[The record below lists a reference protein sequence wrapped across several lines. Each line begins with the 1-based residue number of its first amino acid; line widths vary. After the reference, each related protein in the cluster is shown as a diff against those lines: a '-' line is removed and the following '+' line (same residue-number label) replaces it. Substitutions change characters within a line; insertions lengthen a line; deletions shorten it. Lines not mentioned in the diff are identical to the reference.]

1 MSPLRSLFVRLV
13 AAVAVVACIP
23 TAAAQDTT
31 GTGAIAGSVKE
42 ENGTPL
48 PGVRLC
54 AIGTP
59 RCATSNDAGAFRV
72 DDLRAGTYQLEIV
85 SPTGST
91 ITSGDIEVRAGLVSA
106 VDVTLPVIASVV
118 QSVTVTAPAFSVPQ
132 EFKNS
137 AFLVQPREVLKSA
150 GALQDVSRYVQTLP
164 GVVTGTDD
172 FRNDLIVRGG
182 SPLENLYVVDN
193 VEIPNTNTFANF
205 ASAGGTVSIL
215 DAELLQDITFLSGGY
230 PAPYINRTSSV
241 LQVTQREGNRER
253 FEGRATVG
261 FAGAGTIL
269 EGPLGA
275 AGKGSWVVSARRSF
289 LDLFTQDL
297 GFGGVPVLYTV
308 NAKAVYDLS
317 PADRLWLVNITG
329 IDRIRL
335 GLTEDTT
342 SDDEVF
348 NFDIR
353 YKGWRS
359 ALGVNWQRI
368 LGNRGVGLLGVTH
381 SQARVESTVKDL
393 VRGGVPPPD
402 ATVDEVIASSP
413 TVYRDDSQEGETTIK
428 YDLTLSFAAVDKVQ
442 IGGSLKAFRL
452 RYDSASPYGDDSPY
466 SIVPGV
472 NAFELD
478 SSFGA
483 YQSGA
488 YVQFSK
494 KVARRLDLTVG
505 GRFDNYQ
512 YLSESR
518 FSPRAAVSVV
528 LTPQLTWRTSVGSYY
543 QQPFFQFLG
552 AFPENRDLVPF
563 RADHYVT
570 GVAWQPKETLR
581 LSVEGYRKNYKDYPV
596 ATQFPTLSLAN
607 VGDTF
612 NVREVLFPL
621 TSAGR
626 GHAEGV
632 EFFVE
637 KRLTD
642 KFYGQGNVAF
652 SRTRHAGLDA
662 VMRPGSFDYPVV
674 FNLVGGYR
682 ASRAWEFSTRATW
695 LSGRPYTPYDVDES
709 TAQRRGIYDLAD
721 VNGERL
727 PDYVRWD
734 VRVDRTFAL
743 GDQPFVVFLG
753 VQNLLNR
760 RNVGSYQW
768 NRRTNAEELG
778 EQQGL
783 FPILGLTYRF

>member
-1 MSPLRSLFVRLV
+1 M
-13 AAVAVVACIP
+13 
-23 TAAAQDTT
+23 
-31 GTGAIAGSVKE
+31 
-42 ENGTPL
+42 
-48 PGVRLC
+48 
-54 AIGTP
+54 
-59 RCATSNDAGAFRV
+59 
-72 DDLRAGTYQLEIV
+72 
-85 SPTGST
+85 
-91 ITSGDIEVRAGLVSA
+91 
-106 VDVTLPVIASVV
+106 V
-118 QSVTVTAPAFSVPQ
+118 QSVTVTAPAFSAPQ

-261 FAGAGTIL
+261 FAGAGAIL

-317 PADRLWLVNITG
+317 STDRVWLVNVTG

-342 SDDEVF
+342 PDDEVF

-368 LGNRGVGLLGVTH
+368 FGQPRRRPARRDALAGAGRVHGEGPRSRGRAAPRRDRRRGD
-381 SQARVESTVKDL
+381 RVEPDRVSRRLARRRDDDQVRPHAL
-393 VRGGVPPPD
+393 VRRGRQGAGRRQPEGVPPALRLGLALRRRQPLLGGARRQRVRAGLELQRLPD
-402 ATVDEVIASSP
+402 RAPTCSCRRRCAT
-413 TVYRDDSQEGETTIK
+413 RLG
-428 YDLTLSFAAVDKVQ
+428 LTL
-442 IGGSLKAFRL
+442 
-452 RYDSASPYGDDSPY
+452 
-466 SIVPGV
+466 
-472 NAFELD
+472 
-478 SSFGA
+478 
-483 YQSGA
+483 
-488 YVQFSK
+488 
-494 KVARRLDLTVG
+494 G

-518 FSPRAAVSVV
+518 FSPRAAVSVT
-528 LTPQLTWRTSVGSYY
+528 LTPHLTWRTSVGSYY
-543 QQPFFQFLG
+543 QQPFFQFLA

-581 LSVEGYRKNYKDYPV
+581 VTVEGYRKNYKDYPV

-626 GHAEGV
+626 GHAEGL

-674 FNLVGGYR
+674 FNLVGRLPRVAEVGVLDAGDVAVR
-682 ASRAWEFSTRATW
+682 ASVHSV
-695 LSGRPYTPYDVDES
+695 RPRGVHGAAARHLRPRPR
-709 TAQRRGIYDLAD
+709 QRRTPA
-721 VNGERL
+721 RL
-727 PDYVRWD
+727 R
-734 VRVDRTFAL
+734 AL
-743 GDQPFVVFLG
+743 GRARGPHLRARGPAV
-753 VQNLLNR
+753 R
-760 RNVGSYQW
+760 RVL
-768 NRRTNAEELG
+768 RRPERAEPHERRQLPVEPPRPTPRNSASSRG
-778 EQQGL
+778 CSRSWG
-783 FPILGLTYRF
+783 